1 MSGKRGCFKT
11 GCLGC
16 LGLLAVGI
24 LILGVAALFAWRGAG
39 DKEVVDR
46 EVSAPLPGQTVEA
59 AAVPVAGKGG
69 RLVLRFSQGE
79 FQLHAAPPGETLTV
93 KANFDD
99 DIYNLEDSFTV
110 QPDSTWVYEVRFW
123 RTIGGLQALMRQIM
137 GGGHDNSIHV
147 YVPRDV
153 PIELVIDSREGGFEA
168 DLGGLWLTSA
178 DIRFAKGGFAL
189 EVSEPLRE
197 PLESLLI
204 NGSMG
209 GFDASGLGNAS
220 PRVLGVRCRMG
231 GAQIDLS
238 GAWRNDCDGRLAVRM
253 GGMAVIVPDDV
264 VVEGADVQGGELR
277 RADGEVPVPVLRLV
291 ISQSMGEVE
300 VTR

>member
-24 LILGVAALFAWRGAG
+24 LILGIIALFAWRGAG
-39 DKEVVDR
+39 NKEVVDR
-46 EVSAPLPGQTVEA
+46 EISAPVAGEVAA
-59 AAVPVAGKGG
+59 AAVPAGGKGG
-69 RLVLRFSQGE
+69 RLVLHLSQGE
-79 FQLHAAPPGETLTV
+79 FQLHPALPGETLTV

-137 GGGHDNSIHV
+137 GGGHDNSVHV
-147 YVPRDV
+147 FVPADV
-153 PIELVIDSREGGFEA
+153 PIELVIDSEEGGFEA
-168 DLGGLWLTSA
+168 ELGGLWLTSA
-178 DIRFAKGGFAL
+178 DIHFAKGGFAL
-189 EVSEPLRE
+189 EFSEPLRE
-197 PLESLLI
+197 PMESLMI
-204 NGSMG
+204 QGRMG
-209 GFDASGLGNAS
+209 GFAASGLGNAS
-220 PRVLGVRCRMG
+220 PKVLGVRCSMG
-231 GAQIDLS
+231 GAQVDLN
-238 GAWRNDCDGRLAVRM
+238 GAWRNDCAGRLAIRM
-253 GGMAVIVPDDV
+253 GGMSIVVPDDV
-264 VVEGADVQGGELR
+264 VVEGADVQGGPLR
-277 RADGEVPVPVLRLV
+277 RADGEVPLPVLRLA